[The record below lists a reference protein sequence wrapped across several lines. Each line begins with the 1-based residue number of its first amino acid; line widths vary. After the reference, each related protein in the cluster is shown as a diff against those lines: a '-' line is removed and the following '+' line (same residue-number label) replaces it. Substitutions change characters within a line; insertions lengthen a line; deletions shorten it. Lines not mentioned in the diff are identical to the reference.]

1 MLTVDEMK
9 GLEGKKVYV
18 RVDFNV
24 PHKGAAISDDNRI
37 RAAIPTIAALLKKGA
52 AVVLMSHLGKVDWK
66 KLKKGEKTEVKPE
79 RVADGGKKNR
89 QSEKPGKATVK
100 PVKIENKPES
110 AARSKTGEKR
120 YSRSRHRRPRGGKPK
135 TGAAE

>member
-66 KLKKGEKTEVKPE
+66 KLKKGEATMEDIEKQKQ
-79 RVADGGKKNR
+79 KNCLCIAVDPLK
-89 QSEKPGKATVK
+89 EHL
-100 PVKIENKPES
+100 S
-110 AARSKTGEKR
+110 AAVGRDVKVSFCKLIGTF
-120 YSRSRHRRPRGGKPK
+120 
-135 TGAAE
+135 

>member
-37 RAAIPTIAALLKKGA
+37 RAAIPQEAPA
-52 AVVLMSHLGKVDWK
+52 
-66 KLKKGEKTEVKPE
+66 P
-79 RVADGGKKNR
+79 R
-89 QSEKPGKATVK
+89 
-100 PVKIENKPES
+100 
-110 AARSKTGEKR
+110 KR
-120 YSRSRHRRPRGGKPK
+120 GRKPK
-135 TGAAE
+135 PKD